1 MNSSLPTPQGQFGAP
16 LGGVTALDLLESFG
30 FEGGLEAVTHEP
42 SSPTSPTSSEFP
54 FRCKLFRL
62 DRSFVQIIELHFYAA
77 GSPGPALLDLSLPI
91 SPKSPTNKSMWLV
104 CSVLSTISP
113 SFPYMHDYLDYY

>member
-42 SSPTSPTSSEFP
+42 SSPTSPTLSEFP
-54 FRCKLFRL
+54 FRCKLFWL
-62 DRSFVQIIELHFYAA
+62 DRSFVQIIELHFLCSWKPWSCSAWSESTDKPQVANKQEYVA
-77 GSPGPALLDLSLPI
+77 GLQ
-91 SPKSPTNKSMWLV
+91 
-104 CSVLSTISP
+104 CSEYHKP
-113 SFPYMHDYLDYY
+113 